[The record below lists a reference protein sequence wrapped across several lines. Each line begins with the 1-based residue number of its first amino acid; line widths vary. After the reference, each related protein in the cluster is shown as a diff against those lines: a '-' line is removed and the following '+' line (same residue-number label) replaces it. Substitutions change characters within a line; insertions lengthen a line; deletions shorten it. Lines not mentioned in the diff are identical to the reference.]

1 MYMAYHISGEKTISM
16 FVYIQ
21 FTKYF
26 KDSVVL
32 DPKNQSE
39 VEVRQCSV

>member
-1 MYMAYHISGEKTISM
+1 M

-21 FTKYF
+21 FTKYW
-26 KDSVVL
+26 KDSAVL

-39 VEVRQCSV
+39 DEWGGSVLYNQISKDLRSKD

>member
-1 MYMAYHISGEKTISM
+1 MAYHISGKKTISIS
-16 FVYIQ
+16 VYIQ
-21 FTKYF
+21 FTKYW

-39 VEVRQCSV
+39 DEW